1 MEEIESSLRQI
12 LGDQL
17 KVHVT
22 QYVGDAYREA
32 KKRRDVD
39 GFIAVGGDGTLF
51 DLINGM
57 DLKRQKLAIF
67 PAGTGNG
74 LARALGILDKEVAL
88 AALKAK
94 ETRPIDLIE
103 VKASFVG
110 GEWKKWHVATTASLG
125 YASDVVEV
133 ANAYFKPL
141 GPLCYPIA
149 SLLQAL
155 IQRPMRGRWRYDEND
170 WQPLWAT
177 NVMVNNT
184 KYAGDF
190 EAFPAAAID
199 DEKADAIVAKTGFF
213 TQVLHNL
220 SVLSRLHLYTAGKIF
235 KTGRIEFEMNGQRL
249 LMLDGE
255 IVPGITKVSFA
266 VSPKCLEVVALPS
279 DQ

>member
-1 MEEIESSLRQI
+1 MEEIENSLRHI
-12 LGDQL
+12 LGNQL
-17 KVHVT
+17 DVYVT

-39 GFIAVGGDGTLF
+39 GFISVGGDGTLF

-57 DLKRQKLAIF
+57 DLKKQKLAIF

-74 LARALGILDKEVAL
+74 LARALGILDRDVAL
-88 AALKAK
+88 SALTKGDF
-94 ETRPIDLIE
+94 RHIDLIE
-103 VKASFVG
+103 VRAQFFG

-155 IQRPMRGRWRYDEND
+155 LQRPMEGRWRYDDTD

-190 EAFPAAAID
+190 EAFPEAAID
-199 DEKADAIVAKTGFF
+199 DERADVVVAKTGFF
-213 TQVLHNL
+213 TQVMHNL

-235 KTGRIEFEMNGQRL
+235 KTGKIEFDLNGQRL